1 MSTPEREFDL
11 VIIGG
16 GPGGYVAAIKAA
28 PSGLTTCLVEKEKVG
43 GTCLHRGCIPTKSL
57 LHSAYIYH
65 LCKRSQE
72 FGVRTSQVEIDLA
85 LIRQRKEA
93 VVEKLHNGV
102 RYLLKKNKIELIEA
116 EGRITPQKSV
126 LLLKEGKEMG
136 AVRGG
141 NIILA
146 TGSGSSA
153 ASWVPFDKRSVL
165 GRDEMLG

>member
-1 MSTPEREFDL
+1 MSTPDMSTPEREFDL

-28 PSGLTTCLVEKEKVG
+28 QSGLKTCLVEKKKVG
-43 GTCLHRGCIPTKSL
+43 GTCRHRGCIPTKSL
-57 LHSAYIYH
+57 LYSAYLYH

-72 FGVRTSQVEIDLA
+72 FGVKTSGVEIDLA
-85 LIRQRKEA
+85 RIRQRKEA
-93 VVEKLHNGV
+93 VVERLHNGV

-136 AVRGG
+136 AVRGR

-146 TGSGSSA
+146 TGSISSA
-153 ASWVPFDKRSVL
+153 PSRVPLAQGCGL
-165 GRDEMLG
+165 G